1 MANLAV
7 NYLGLELKNPIVVGA
22 NNMSYDLSMLQRI
35 EAAGA
40 AAIVFKSLFEEQ
52 IMLERMQLNEQLNE
66 YNDRHAEMTRL
77 FPNLEHAGP
86 EEYLMK
92 LRQAVMTLKIPVFAS
107 LNCVQEETWLE
118 YAKRIESAGAAGI
131 ELNLYN
137 IPMDENISP
146 SEIIEEQKNIVA
158 KVSAAVKIPVSVKLS
173 YFISNPL
180 FLVKELVSAGAKGV
194 VLFNR
199 LFQPDIDVQAE
210 EMSFNQYIGSRDDH
224 RIALRFAGLLSGKT
238 SASIIASSGIQTAED
253 VVKLI
258 LAGADATQIV
268 STIYLNKPEYI
279 ARMLSDLELWMN
291 QKSYLSIN
299 DFKGKLSHN
308 KIDDPF
314 AYKRAQYIDILMHS
328 DEIFKK
334 YPMI

>member
-1 MANLAV
+1 
-7 NYLGLELKNPIVVGA
+7 
-22 NNMSYDLSMLQRI
+22 MSYDLSMLQRI

-107 LNCVQEETWLE
+107 LNCVHEETWVE
-118 YAKRIESAGAAGI
+118 YAKRIESTGAAGI

-146 SEIIEEQKNIVA
+146 SEIIEEQKNIVV

-258 LAGADATQIV
+258 LAGADATQVV